1 MLTISID
8 FAVFTKCKD
17 SLQDGRRLENLSW
30 RLWFDQ
36 SNLARKDDPAQLTGS
51 TITPLCA
58 ELTEAAAGLARVQE
72 QGWSEAEAE
81 GETESEWASDTS
93 SDESEL
99 DNNSPVA
106 STSNLA
112 PPQITTTN
120 KAPLAVRLSPS
131 QSTSALD
138 RRHPAPPCPPRPLPR
153 DWRSCATINGAGLQ
167 RVISGLQTLPP
178 LSAASR
184 AKSAVHLATPRIV
197 TPPPTS
203 RGVSA
208 PEVVKAVKATLHQ
221 PLACTKLVNSPAPIC
236 TADLAEKLE
245 NCTIE
250 PVPATAAVRR
260 LSAKSPPAASVKPLV
275 RSNSTAAHAPIRTTS
290 IKGHIRRHSS
300 NLQNHTTPAP
310 TAIVGSNADAAARV
324 RAATAAKLG
333 ITPSHPVERSASTAS
348 FEPKSLVKGFDTSV
362 FEARP
367 GPGSIAPPPTPAQN
381 TAAPLLPSPPSAMKV
396 PGLKPNTAQK
406 KKLFFISSPNSDSED
421 DHSSSRSR
429 DRKSSVGVGS
439 SLPRRMQPS
448 PAKRVLPPQ
457 VTAPT
462 PAKPTAAAS
471 AADDEEWD
479 DDESEEDDDE
489 DASSGWG
496 SDYSTENE
504 TSRAVGRSAPAAP
517 VFEKRPSTSE
527 LKPRGPGLLSQLF
540 HPDMFV
546 DDRSQSDPSL
556 ARHRS
561 MLTMATNSKSVAH
574 MPRTKS
580 YLRGKPDDVE
590 LETSSDEDDD
600 EDEYESSPD
609 DNHAVASALARHQ
622 RAQYEAQGPIAPP
635 QTPRTTRRA
644 MLATELSESLRRN
657 LLWERQTRNR
667 HLGPQIAPQLP
678 PAHQAQLAAQNPADA
693 HPMPKLPTID
703 GGLMAPH
710 PSPATRD
717 NSPVQPMVRRHT
729 TGTGLYKL
737 AQQKGMGM
745 TKLHSPPSALLR
757 PSPPTVSRPR
767 SLHAPGDESASD
779 SSEDEEEEE
788 RPRGY
793 ASPAEGVRVW

>member
-1 MLTISID
+1 M
-8 FAVFTKCKD
+8 
-17 SLQDGRRLENLSW
+17 
-30 RLWFDQ
+30 
-36 SNLARKDDPAQLTGS
+36 
-51 TITPLCA
+51 
-58 ELTEAAAGLARVQE
+58 
-72 QGWSEAEAE
+72 
-81 GETESEWASDTS
+81 
-93 SDESEL
+93 
-99 DNNSPVA
+99 
-106 STSNLA
+106 
-112 PPQITTTN
+112 
-120 KAPLAVRLSPS
+120 
-131 QSTSALD
+131 
-138 RRHPAPPCPPRPLPR
+138 
-153 DWRSCATINGAGLQ
+153 
-167 RVISGLQTLPP
+167 
-178 LSAASR
+178 
-184 AKSAVHLATPRIV
+184 
-197 TPPPTS
+197 
-203 RGVSA
+203 SA
-208 PEVVKAVKATLHQ
+208 PEVARAAKPTMHH
-221 PLACTKLVNSPAPIC
+221 PFACTKLVNSPASIT
-236 TADLAEKLE
+236 TADLADKLSS
-245 NCTIE
+245 CTFE
-250 PVPATAAVRR
+250 VAPASAATRRTA
-260 LSAKSPPAASVKPLV
+260 AKSPPHAGPSSKPLT
-275 RSNSTAAHAPIRTTS
+275 RSNSAAGHPLSRTTLA
-290 IKGHIRRHSS
+290 KGHVRRHSS
-300 NLQNHTTPAP
+300 GLQLTAGPA
-310 TAIVGSNADAAARV
+310 IGSAGNADAAARV

-333 ITPSHPVERSASTAS
+333 ITPREPERSASTAS

-381 TAAPLLPSPPSAMKV
+381 TSAPLLPSPPSAMKM
-396 PGLKPNTAQK
+396 PGAKPNTAQK

-429 DRKSSVGVGS
+429 DRKSSVGIAS
-439 SLPRRMQPS
+439 SLPKRLQPS
-448 PAKRVLPPQ
+448 PIKAAPPTR

-462 PAKPTAAAS
+462 PAKAPVS
-471 AADDEEWD
+471 ADVVDEEDWD
-479 DDESEEDDDE
+479 DDDSEDDDDDDD

-496 SDYSTENE
+496 SDYSTEE
-504 TSRAVGRSAPAAP
+504 EGPKHVKRSGPAAP
-517 VFEKRPSTSE
+517 VFEKRPSTSD

-561 MLTMATNSKSVAH
+561 LLTIATNSKSVAQ
-574 MPRTKS
+574 MPRSKS
-580 YLRGKPDDVE
+580 YLKGKPDDVE
-590 LETSSDEDDD
+590 LETSSDEDNDDND
-600 EDEYESSPD
+600 EDEDDYESSPD
-609 DNHAVASALARHQ
+609 DQHVVAAALARHQ
-622 RAQYEAQGPIAPP
+622 RAQLEARGPIAAP

-693 HPMPKLPTID
+693 QPMPRLAAID

-717 NSPVQPMVRRHT
+717 SSPVQPMVRRHT

-745 TKLHSPPSALLR
+745 TKLQQHSPPSALLR

-779 SSEDEEEEE
+779 SSDEEEEE